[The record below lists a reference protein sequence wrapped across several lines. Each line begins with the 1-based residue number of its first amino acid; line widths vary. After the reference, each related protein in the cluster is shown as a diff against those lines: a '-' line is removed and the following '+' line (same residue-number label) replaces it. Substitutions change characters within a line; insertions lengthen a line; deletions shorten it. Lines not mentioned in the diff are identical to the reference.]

1 MFNDGLLPSSA
12 HIERRKH
19 IKTENPDTWPQV
31 FADRSRLP
39 SLFWV
44 YKFHRQFL
52 DKQIGSRDGVDVIEK
67 SEQLINKFNADC
79 KAEHPLPDGKSYAKL
94 AQTEDGETCV
104 VICDPFMHRV
114 HTMVPQSG
122 ELVLIDATSNL
133 DRSDTKLIHVVCP
146 SPVGS
151 LPLADI
157 VVTRED
163 TNTIKFAFEL
173 LKSVLPDGAFY
184 GRGAIMGPHCIMTD
198 DCDAERLAL
207 AGTWP
212 AAVLLLCV
220 FHVLQ
225 AMWTW
230 LWDAKHQIE
239 NHDRQTLLIM
249 FRYVLYSETEWELS
263 GRLEELY
270 ADVTVNKYSTFH
282 HHLLKNTFPKMEA
295 WSIQRRISEK
305 LPTSSY
311 NTNNLVESSFKYVK
325 DIMFNRLRVFNLTEM
340 LSLVLDRSEWYIN
353 KVIDAANDRIESWLK
368 NSCHSKYVMK
378 LPNIDPDSIVQL
390 NPLAQIYLVPSET
403 DPDKTYV
410 ADMDT
415 RRCTCPQGRLAGPC
429 KHKYLVAH
437 CKKIPSFDVIP
448 TNSSEMRQL
457 YMYLGTGKHTPLSW
471 FLPKQAICLEND
483 LGGTLDYGG
492 SAGLVA
498 PVEHGDLEDTVQVGS
513 VPVGND
519 LIDPQAVKD
528 KLEKTLK
535 LLSDKFMSRIDSDP
549 AGYAKAVDTFEKT
562 VGKLPNKSD
571 SALQKS
577 LCSFAKSVTQV
588 LRLYFNI
595 ECKC

>member
-1 MFNDGLLPSSA
+1 M
-12 HIERRKH
+12 
-19 IKTENPDTWPQV
+19 
-31 FADRSRLP
+31 
-39 SLFWV
+39 FWV
-44 YKFHRQFL
+44 YKFYRQFL

-249 FRYVLYSETEWELS
+249 FRNVLYSETEWELS

-270 ADVTVNKYSTFH
+270 ADVTVNKYSKFH
-282 HHLLKNTFPKMEA
+282 HHLMKHTFPKIEA

-390 NPLAQIYLVPSET
+390 NPLAHIYLVPSET

-498 PVEHGDLEDTVQVGS
+498 PVDHGDLEDTVQVGS
-513 VPVGND
+513 VPVG
-519 LIDPQAVKD
+519 K
-528 KLEKTLK
+528 
-535 LLSDKFMSRIDSDP
+535 
-549 AGYAKAVDTFEKT
+549 
-562 VGKLPNKSD
+562 
-571 SALQKS
+571 
-577 LCSFAKSVTQV
+577 
-588 LRLYFNI
+588 
-595 ECKC
+595 

>member
-1 MFNDGLLPSSA
+1 M
-12 HIERRKH
+12 
-19 IKTENPDTWPQV
+19 
-31 FADRSRLP
+31 
-39 SLFWV
+39 
-44 YKFHRQFL
+44 
-52 DKQIGSRDGVDVIEK
+52 
-67 SEQLINKFNADC
+67 
-79 KAEHPLPDGKSYAKL
+79 
-94 AQTEDGETCV
+94 
-104 VICDPFMHRV
+104 
-114 HTMVPQSG
+114 
-122 ELVLIDATSNL
+122 
-133 DRSDTKLIHVVCP
+133 
-146 SPVGS
+146 
-151 LPLADI
+151 
-157 VVTRED
+157 
-163 TNTIKFAFEL
+163 
-173 LKSVLPDGAFY
+173 
-184 GRGAIMGPHCIMTD
+184 
-198 DCDAERLAL
+198 
-207 AGTWP
+207 
-212 AAVLLLCV
+212 
-220 FHVLQ
+220 
-225 AMWTW
+225 
-230 LWDAKHQIE
+230 
-239 NHDRQTLLIM
+239 
-249 FRYVLYSETEWELS
+249 
-263 GRLEELY
+263 
-270 ADVTVNKYSTFH
+270 TVNKYSKFH
-282 HHLLKNTFPKMEA
+282 HHLRKHTFPKIEA
-295 WSIQRRISEK
+295 WIIQRRISEK

-410 ADMDT
+410 ADMDP

-437 CKKIPSFDVIP
+437 CKNIPSFDVIP

-483 LGGTLDYGG
+483 LVGTVDY
-492 SAGLVA
+492 GLVA
-498 PVEHGDLEDTVQVGS
+498 PLDHGDLEDTVQVGS
-513 VPVGND
+513 VPVGNN

-577 LCSFAKSVTQV
+577 LCSFAKLVTQV
-588 LRLYFNI
+588 LRLYFDI
-595 ECKC
+595 